1 MPAHFNSVQR
11 LDVYRGGLDAG
22 VSAWLRFATWYCLGR
37 PLVSSALPGSFWRR
51 WLLRLYGARLGIG
64 GCIKPGVR
72 ITKPWNLVLGNYCWL
87 GEDLW
92 IDNLA
97 PVQIGDHVCLSQGVY
112 LCTGNHDYRRFTFDL
127 RLGEITIESQAW
139 IAAKAVLAPGTH
151 VGEAAVVGLGAVVNG
166 VIPAGSIVRGNPAVV
181 VGQR

>member
-1 MPAHFNSVQR
+1 MPAHFNLVQR
-11 LDVYRGGLDAG
+11 LDVYRGGLDSG

-97 PVQIGDHVCLSQGVY
+97 PVRIGDHVCLSQGVY
-112 LCTGNHDYRRFTFDL
+112 LCTGNHDYRRVTFDL
-127 RLGEITIESQAW
+127 RLGEITIDSQAW

-151 VGEAAVVGLGAVVNG
+151 VGAAAVVGLGAVANG
-166 VIPAGSIVRGNPAVV
+166 VIPAGAIVRGNPAVV

>member
-1 MPAHFNSVQR
+1 MQ
-11 LDVYRGGLDAG
+11 D
-22 VSAWLRFATWYCLGR
+22 LRSY
-37 PLVSSALPGSFWRR
+37 ALPLDWQRGSFGRRLLWFVLARPVVASLIPGTHWRKA
-51 WLLRLYGARLGIG
+51 LLRLFGAQVGQG
-64 GCIKPGVR
+64 GRIKPGVR
-72 ITKPWNLVLGNYCWL
+72 ITAPWNLSLGRHCWL

-112 LCTGNHDYRRFTFDL
+112 LCTGNHDYRRVTFDL

-151 VGEAAVVGLGAVVNG
+151 VGAAAVVGLGAVANG
-166 VIPAGSIVRGNPAVV
+166 LIPAGAIVRGNPAVV